1 MAHAAEM
8 RFDPALMEE
17 AVFLVLRAQERNG
30 DARLAAPFHRDW
42 TSVYEQRAGGEARN
56 AAFHRVAARYFQALG
71 LHDLFAQ
78 RVAEWP
84 LVAQRVEAVVIR
96 RAFSRREEQVEL
108 YVQPSASG
116 ETKTI
121 AIAVQPAWCLDREG
135 LAGWLRHELL
145 RVSDMLDPAFAY
157 DPQPALGGDNA
168 AADEVI
174 RERFRWLWDEYIKG
188 RLDPRGWRRPSTTL
202 RTPSRARVEGRR
214 LTPGAAYT
222 QGALLALARETHT
235 AWTTS
240 LIGAPS

>member
-1 MAHAAEM
+1 MVRVAEI
-8 RFDPALMEE
+8 RFDPTLIEE
-17 AVFLVLRAQERNG
+17 AVFLALRARERAG
-30 DARLAAPFHRDW
+30 DHRLAAPFHRDW
-42 TSVYEQRAGGEARN
+42 ASIYEQRTSEEERN
-56 AAFHRVAARYFQALG
+56 AAFHQVAARYFQALG
-71 LHDLFAQ
+71 LYDLFAQ

-84 LVAQRVEAVVIR
+84 LVAQHVEAAVIR

-116 ETKTI
+116 EAKTI
-121 AIAVQPAWCLDREG
+121 AVAVQPAWCLDREG
-135 LAGWLRHELL
+135 LTGWLRHELL

-174 RERFRWLWDEYIKG
+174 RERFRSLWDEYIKG
-188 RLDPRGWRRPSTTL
+188 RLDPGGW
-202 RTPSRARVEGRR
+202 RR

-222 QGALLALARETHT
+222 QGALLTLARETHT
-235 AWTTS
+235 TWTTS